1 MKRIA
6 ELRKERHIS
15 QTELGRMLNLSQ
27 KMISSYE
34 SGTHQPGLD
43 TLKKLSRI
51 FGVSVDYI
59 IENSDSRSLPVT
71 DGLSLYED
79 EVELLSMY
87 RQLDIDSKHRAL
99 GITFALLHYDD
110 PFTIKNTAAQ

>member
-6 ELRKERHIS
+6 ELRKEHHIS
-15 QTELGRMLNLSQ
+15 QTELGHLLNLSQ
-27 KMISSYE
+27 KMISSYK
-34 SGTHQPGLD
+34 SGSHQPGLD

-79 EVELLSMY
+79 EIELLSMY
-87 RQLDIDSKHRAL
+87 RQLELDKKQRAL
-99 GITFALLHYDD
+99 GITYALLHYDD

>member
-15 QTELGRMLNLSQ
+15 QTELGRRLNLSQ

-34 SGTHQPGLD
+34 SGVHQPSLD
-43 TLKKLSRI
+43 TLKKLSEI

-59 IENSDSRSLPVT
+59 IENSDSRSLPYCNNGRLL
-71 DGLSLYED
+71 DD
-79 EVELLSMY
+79 ELELLRLF
-87 RQLDIDSKHRAL
+87 RQLNGRDKQKAI
-99 GITFALLHYDD
+99 GIIFALLHYNDKI
-110 PFTIKNTAAQ
+110 TSNSTARK

>member
-15 QTELGRMLNLSQ
+15 QTELGRRLNLSQ

-34 SGTHQPGLD
+34 SGIHQPSLD
-43 TLKKLSRI
+43 TLKKLSEI

-59 IENSDSRSLPVT
+59 IENSDSRSLPYCNSNKLF
-71 DGLSLYED
+71 DD
-79 EVELLSMY
+79 ELELLRLY
-87 RQLDIDSKHRAL
+87 RRLNAGDKQKAI
-99 GITFALLHYDD
+99 GIIFALLHYNGQ
-110 PFTIKNTAAQ
+110 FTKNTAKE

>member
-1 MKRIA
+1 MKRIT

-15 QTELGRMLNLSQ
+15 QTELGHMLNLSQ

-34 SGTHQPGLD
+34 NGTHQPGLD
-43 TLKKLSRI
+43 TLKKLSEI

-71 DGLSLYED
+71 NELSLYED
-79 EVELLSMY
+79 EIELLSMY
-87 RQLDIDSKHRAL
+87 RQLDVQNKQRAI
-99 GITFALLHYDD
+99 GITYALLHYDD
-110 PFTIKNTAAQ
+110 PFTTKNTAEQ